1 MYDNTCKF
9 LAENFSTDFASWLLG
24 KAIPLT
30 KIEPSELSL
39 EPIRTDSVIF
49 LESSKI
55 VLHIEFQTATDET
68 MAYRMAN
75 YWLRLYAKYPNKEI
89 YQVVIYLKQTNSPLA
104 HQTSFRSKQLN
115 HEFNVIRLW
124 EQPTKIFQQYLGL
137 LPLAVLS
144 KTNNP
149 EATLRDVAKQIE
161 NITDKRLQSSVAAST
176 AIISGIALDKSIIQ
190 RLLRSEIMKESVIY
204 QDILLEGKAEGRAIG
219 IAEGKAVGIAEGK
232 AVGVAEG
239 KAEGKAETT
248 RQLVLN
254 MLNSGIALDLVAQIT
269 GLTLKQVQKLEKTA
283 GKQPKNV
290 SSSPKQT
297 KAVNSSKNKRSPKP

>member
-1 MYDNTCKF
+1 M
-9 LAENFSTDFASWLLG
+9 ALG

-39 EPIRTDSVIF
+39 EPIRADSVIF

-75 YWLRLYAKYPNKEI
+75 YWLRLYGKYPNKEI
-89 YQVVIYLKQTNSPLA
+89 YQVVIYLKRTNSPLA

-124 EQPTKIFQQYLGL
+124 EQPTEIFQQYLGL

-149 EATLRDVAKQIE
+149 EATLTDVARQIE
-161 NITDKRLQSSVAAST
+161 NITDKRLQSNVAAST
-176 AIISGIALDKSIIQ
+176 AIICGIALDKQIIQ

-204 QDILLEGKAEGRAIG
+204 QDILLEGKAEG
-219 IAEGKAVGIAEGK
+219 
-232 AVGVAEG
+232 
-239 KAEGKAETT
+239 KAETT
-248 RQLVLN
+248 RQLALN
-254 MLNSGIALDLVAQIT
+254 MLHSGIALDLVAQIT

-283 GKQPKNV
+283 AKQPKTG

-297 KAVNSSKNKRSPKP
+297 KSVNSSKNKRSPKP